1 MSNMK
6 RIKYLVAGI
15 LLTVTTLNGMAQT
28 SKSAY
33 FMDGTYHNYMLN
45 PAMGAERGYFTL
57 LTGNLSFAVNSNV
70 GLSNFIYPYGDDKL
84 TTFMSGSV
92 SQQEFLGSLPK
103 SIRLSTDI
111 DMTLFGFGFRMFG
124 GYTNVSL
131 GLHSSLSTNLPKGF
145 FEFAKKG
152 LGQSAYSFSD
162 INMRTMEYAAL
173 TIGHSREIIDGLRIG
188 VNAKYLLGLAYANV
202 HVDKLNVELS
212 EERWMVESHAKAEA
226 ALGVEARLEA
236 DEEGMVANVSSPVLD
251 DISTLA
257 PAAKGFAF
265 DLGAVYDM
273 SEFVDGLTV
282 SASVVDLGRI
292 NWQYMMKAS
301 TRDTKLVFDGFSE
314 LDPNDIEG
322 GINKEFEQLGE
333 DAMTMIN
340 LYADDMSVGSTPL
353 GATMYLGAEYNMPF
367 YRPLSA
373 AVLYGKRFGKF
384 GGWDDVKG
392 YINIAPVKWLEASV
406 NAGYSTFGTSWGW
419 MFNFHPA
426 GLNLFV
432 GSDYMITKVSP
443 QFIPVNNLNAHLT
456 IGMNL
461 TLGKRK

>member
-1 MSNMK
+1 MK
-6 RIKYLVAGI
+6 RMKYFAAVVMLA
-15 LLTVTTLNGMAQT
+15 VTSWDGMAQT
-28 SKSAY
+28 AKSAY

-45 PAMGAERGYFTL
+45 PAMDAERGYFTL
-57 LTGNLSFAVNSNV
+57 LTGNLSLALNGNV
-70 GLSNFIYPYGDDKL
+70 GISNFLYPYGDDKL
-84 TTFMSGSV
+84 TTFMSGTV
-92 SQQEFLGSLPK
+92 SQQDFLGSLPK
-103 SIRLSTDI
+103 SVRLSTDI
-111 DMTLFGFGFRMFG
+111 DMTLLGFGFRMFG
-124 GYTNVSL
+124 GYTNFSL
-131 GLHSSLSTNLPKGF
+131 GLHSSVSANLPKGF

-173 TIGHSREIIDGLRIG
+173 TIGHSREIIDGLRVG

-226 ALGVEARLEA
+226 ALGAEARLEA
-236 DEEGMVANVSSPVLD
+236 DEDGMLVPPYFSSPVMD
-251 DISTLA
+251 DISTLS
-257 PAAKGFAF
+257 PAAHGFAF
-265 DLGAVYDM
+265 DFGAVYDM

-301 TRDTKLVFDGFSE
+301 TRETKIIFDGFSE
-314 LDPNDIEG
+314 VDPNDFEG
-322 GINKEFEQLGE
+322 SVNKELEQLGE
-333 DAMTMIN
+333 EASAMVE
-340 LYADDMSVGSTPL
+340 LYADGTSVVSTPL

-384 GGWDDVKG
+384 SGWDDVKG
-392 YINIAPVKWLEASV
+392 YINIAPVKWFEASF

-419 MFNFHPA
+419 MLNFHPA

-432 GSDYMITKVSP
+432 GSDYMVTKVTP

-456 IGMNL
+456 FGLNL
-461 TLGKRK
+461 ALGKRK